1 MLSIILRKLP
11 SHHGEIYVMC
21 LIVSDEAMKFMIDHI
36 LKLPSEN
43 QQPGDHITLPQIP
56 APTSGSM
63 YDESF
68 ETEDPP
74 GKNKA
79 CCG

>member
-1 MLSIILRKLP
+1 
-11 SHHGEIYVMC
+11 
-21 LIVSDEAMKFMIDHI
+21 MKFMIDHI
-36 LKLPSEN
+36 LKLPTEN

-68 ETEDPP
+68 ETEEPP